1 MATQLQVVNPQ
12 FTLVNQACLSLTMV
26 QSVHFNLH
34 LSFCASALQD
44 ASEMLLVRC
53 CLGLTRLGPVQ
64 AQRYGTG
71 DRAAPPVDYIAL
83 HCCECYQCADI

>member
-1 MATQLQVVNPQ
+1 MG
-12 FTLVNQACLSLTMV
+12 

-44 ASEMLLVRC
+44 TGEMLLVRC
-53 CLGLTRLGPVQ
+53 CLGLTRLGLTRLGPVQ

-83 HCCECYQCADI
+83 HCCECYQCVFYLRWNKIEHSLMHT